1 MFEEDRE
8 IEKSSQKKRILVGNS
23 ESLKKFRTMKG
34 EKRRSKNEAE
44 KTCIECAEF
53 KIS

>member
-34 EKRRSKNEAE
+34 EKRRSKNAGWGLYRPS
-44 KTCIECAEF
+44 F
-53 KIS
+53 GS